1 MTKREFSVEEKRA
14 ILDAMDAT
22 MPWGQVVEL
31 AGEVAEKVM
40 SSGEEHG
47 FEYERYSVQA
57 GFREGYVAARD
68 EIRKAVFG

>member
-22 MPWGQVVEL
+22 MPWGQVDEL
-31 AGEVAEKVM
+31 ACAVAERVVAH
-40 SSGEEHG
+40 GEAHG
-47 FEYERYSVQA
+47 LAYERYSVQA